1 MFKDRSK
8 KSKIGANGAKKKYYA
23 YCECCDWF
31 ASKKYNWERHLL
43 TKSHQKKAFKSV
55 QNSFKNVQ
63 KGCKNEHDR
72 LKKAAKKIYVC
83 EYCNKEY
90 KNRNGLWYHKKKCEY
105 INEPEKEE
113 SESEEESEEEEAP
126 SNDFVKM
133 PKEVWEAFQHVI
145 QNGTN
150 NTTNNTN
157 NTNCNNTYNNN
168 ITVQLY
174 LGEHCKDAKSIEHI
188 VDKLKNQL
196 EFKLQDIVYKS
207 NSQLIKD
214 APSDLFIKEIKK
226 MPAEERPLHCADA
239 RRGKF
244 WVKKDQEGWVK
255 EDVNKEGDL
264 KDTIRNFKC
273 AMYSQGLSEIMDKY
287 IDSEKP
293 STVKDEEMKSMLYH
307 ELMEKKTVD
316 NAIIAKLA
324 TECNIKDAIKDIEK
338 MD

>member
-1 MFKDRSK
+1 MFPNVSK
-8 KSKIGANGAKKKYYA
+8 TGKNGKKRVKKGYYN
-23 YCECCDWF
+23 YCDCCDYI
-31 ASKKYNWERHLL
+31 ASQKSHWDRHIL
-43 TKSHQKKAFKSV
+43 TKKHLKKAFPSV
-55 QNSFKNVQ
+55 SKPFPKTGKKRVKQYICEHCSKEFKN
-63 KGCKNEHDR
+63 R
-72 LKKAAKKIYVC
+72 S
-83 EYCNKEY
+83 
-90 KNRNGLWYHKKKCEY
+90 GLWKHKKKCLPCES
-105 INEPEKEE
+105 ESEE
-113 SESEEESEEEEAP
+113 LESEEESEEEGAP

-324 TECNIKDAIKDIEK
+324 SECNIRDAIKDIEK